1 VAIEFFRQA
10 RTAPDQLRLRMA
22 HAWHQIFVFSN
33 VGVSHA
39 YAHADFQQ
47 RIRDNV
53 FGTFENL
60 LLKYALS
67 PQLGAFQNWVKN
79 VPEHDGIRPNE
90 NFARELMQ
98 LFTIGV
104 NVLNEDGTP
113 KLSAGGQLVPTYSQA
128 DIETM
133 ARVLTG
139 FSFPPQPGKSPDFL
153 DPGSYYIGDMIGFDQ
168 FHDRGAKS
176 LFNGSVQLAA
186 GMGALDEV
194 RAAIHALVVHPNT
207 PPFIS
212 RQLIQKTVTSA
223 PSPSYVARVAAVF
236 KDNGK
241 GVRGD
246 LAAVTRAILLDAE
259 ARGARKTDPR
269 YARLREPA
277 LFWTSMIRALDVS
290 TDGLRPWQFG
300 IEGGQPLFVSPT
312 VFNYYPADY
321 TLPGTNLP
329 APEFGIFTSAEFLS
343 RANQLND
350 LLFYVEQGDLG
361 SWGPV
366 PFLANST
373 GTITPSLAA
382 FLPDAGNPAA
392 LVERMNRLFL
402 HGTMRDAMRQSI
414 VTAVGKVPATDP
426 SRRVRMAINL
436 TVVSIDY
443 QVQK

>member
-1 VAIEFFRQA
+1 M
-10 RTAPDQLRLRMA
+10 MA

-47 RIRDNV
+47 RLRDNV
-53 FGTFENL
+53 FGSFENL
-60 LLKYALS
+60 LLTYALS
-67 PQLGAFQNWVKN
+67 PQLGTFQNWVKN
-79 VPEHDGIRPNE
+79 FPEHDGIRPNE

-104 NVLNEDGTP
+104 NELNDDGTP
-113 KLSAGGQLVPTYSQA
+113 KLSAAGQLVPTYSQA
-128 DIETM
+128 DIETL

-139 FSFPPQPGKSPDFL
+139 FGFPPQPGKSPDFL
-153 DPGSYYIGDMIGFDQ
+153 SAGTYFIGDMIGFDA

-176 LFNGSVQLAA
+176 LFNGRVQLPA

-194 RAAIHALVVHPNT
+194 RAAIHALVMHPNT
-207 PPFIS
+207 PQFIG

-223 PSPSYVARVAAVF
+223 PSPAYVARVAAVF
-236 KDNGK
+236 RDNGR

-246 LAAVTRAILLDAE
+246 LAAVTRAILLDRE
-259 ARGARKTDPR
+259 ARDARRFELT
-269 YARLREPA
+269 YGRLREPA
-277 LFWTSMIRALDVS
+277 LFWTSLIRALDIA

-300 IEGGQPLFVSPT
+300 LESGQPLFGAPT

-321 TLPGTNLP
+321 TLAGTTTP
-329 APEFGIFTSAEFLS
+329 APEFGIFTSAEFLN
-343 RANQLND
+343 RANQLSD
-350 LLFYVEQGDLG
+350 LLFMSERGDTN
-361 SWGPV
+361 WGPQ
-366 PFLANST
+366 PFLADST
-373 GTITPSLAA
+373 GTISPSLAA

-392 LVERMNRLFL
+392 LVERLNWLFL
-402 HGTMRDAMRQSI
+402 HGTMRNTMRQTI
-414 VTAVGKVPATDP
+414 VTAVGKIPASDP

-436 TVVSIDY
+436 VLVSIDY